1 MPEDFTSPIG
11 IRDASESQTWSIVVN
26 DDGQFELRSNSP
38 SGEGQVRLLADD
50 ETGRITIGT
59 AEVPSSLTIVN
70 HLDVEDAAGVIRAE
84 LDADTNQLQLRNASG
99 ETVGMI
105 GAEGN
110 VRAGTN
116 GENGN
121 LFLYA
126 AGSGDILDDTQ
137 VTVRLNGSNGD
148 LTLGGNGTAGNAV
161 LRDAGGT
168 TRARL
173 SASGQR
179 LEVLN
184 DSGEIIGMLG
194 GGGNLRG
201 GSNGEN
207 GDLFLFAADATD
219 IFDGS
224 DATIRLNGSNGDMTL
239 GGNDTSGN
247 ANLRDVNDNTRA
259 RLKAA
264 GQRLE
269 VLNRSGEIIGMLG
282 GAGNVRAG
290 SNGEDGDLFLYRANA
305 GDIYNNADATVRL
318 NGSNGDMTLGGNGT
332 DGNANLRD
340 ANGNTRARMSAANQ
354 RMEALNPS
362 GDIIGML
369 GGGGNIRAGSN
380 GEDGS
385 LFLYRRQAGNIF
397 SNSEWAIRL
406 VADDGRL
413 EIRDRS
419 GNLIC
424 MLGANGNLRMG
435 GHGTDGDI
443 LLYPNG
449 ASDIFDNGAATIHMD
464 ANAGDITLRNADCAE
479 EFEVADAMA
488 ALPGTVM
495 SLGEGGVLV
504 PSRGL
509 QDRGVIGVVSG
520 AGDYKPGIV
529 LDRQAHAENRAPI
542 ALMGKTFV
550 SVTDEAGAIGI
561 GDLLTTASEPGKA
574 MRVCDPAGA
583 MGAVIGKAIGTLDEA
598 EGMIPMVITL
608 Q

>member
-259 RLKAA
+259 RLNAA
-264 GQRLE
+264 GHRLE
-269 VLNRSGEIIGMLG
+269 VLNR
-282 GAGNVRAG
+282 
-290 SNGEDGDLFLYRANA
+290 
-305 GDIYNNADATVRL
+305 
-318 NGSNGDMTLGGNGT
+318 
-332 DGNANLRD
+332 
-340 ANGNTRARMSAANQ
+340 
-354 RMEALNPS
+354 
-362 GDIIGML
+362 
-369 GGGGNIRAGSN
+369 
-380 GEDGS
+380 
-385 LFLYRRQAGNIF
+385 
-397 SNSEWAIRL
+397 
-406 VADDGRL
+406 
-413 EIRDRS
+413 
-419 GNLIC
+419 
-424 MLGANGNLRMG
+424 
-435 GHGTDGDI
+435 
-443 LLYPNG
+443 
-449 ASDIFDNGAATIHMD
+449 
-464 ANAGDITLRNADCAE
+464 
-479 EFEVADAMA
+479 
-488 ALPGTVM
+488 
-495 SLGEGGVLV
+495 
-504 PSRGL
+504 
-509 QDRGVIGVVSG
+509 
-520 AGDYKPGIV
+520 
-529 LDRQAHAENRAPI
+529 
-542 ALMGKTFV
+542 
-550 SVTDEAGAIGI
+550 
-561 GDLLTTASEPGKA
+561 
-574 MRVCDPAGA
+574 
-583 MGAVIGKAIGTLDEA
+583 
-598 EGMIPMVITL
+598 
-608 Q
+608 